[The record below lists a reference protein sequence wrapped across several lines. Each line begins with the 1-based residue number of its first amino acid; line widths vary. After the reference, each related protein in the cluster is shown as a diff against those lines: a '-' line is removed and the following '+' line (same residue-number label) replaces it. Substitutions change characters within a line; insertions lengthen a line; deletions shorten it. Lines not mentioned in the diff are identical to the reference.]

1 MGIPR
6 LDLCVKP
13 VETFNCK
20 TCQAAWREE
29 EEQELH
35 CFKHCVVNWL
45 IEHLCNSE
53 ISFLTTH
60 HPACHSLLSPL
71 THFPFSDGF
80 QHEMRA
86 GVKFCWK
93 SKEKLS
99 WQTPSLLLRPEIS
112 RCWGKGRLV
121 LKFPLIT
128 FSWGGQDGTRW
139 LHCGST
145 VEPLPRQDIQWASLA
160 SSTVTPPGSNCSL
173 SSISSITTRLTDS
186 LLARL

>member
-1 MGIPR
+1 MPGSMKR
-6 LDLCVKP
+6 GGAGAGAALLQTLCG
-13 VETFNCK
+13 ELAHWTFVQQRDILPQYSSSCLP
-20 TCQAAWREE
+20 Q
-29 EEQELH
+29 
-35 CFKHCVVNWL
+35 
-45 IEHLCNSE
+45 
-53 ISFLTTH
+53 
-60 HPACHSLLSPL
+60 SPL
-71 THFPFSDGF
+71 SSDSLSIF
-80 QHEMRA
+80 RWISARDERA

-139 LHCGST
+139 LHCGTT
-145 VEPLPRQDIQWASLA
+145 VAPLPRQDIQWASLA

>member
-53 ISFLTTH
+53 ISFLNTH
-60 HPACHSLLSPL
+60 HPACHRLLSPL

-139 LHCGST
+139 LHCLVRTYNGPAWHPLQLHRPALT
-145 VEPLPRQDIQWASLA
+145 VPCLPSPPSQLGWQ
-160 SSTVTPPGSNCSL
+160 TVC
-173 SSISSITTRLTDS
+173 
-186 LLARL
+186 